1 MADALS
7 LFYDEV
13 WAKAHYEKMPEKF
26 KTEIESLQRNHLQ
39 YNSTYQQLIWTAYV
53 RSPVY

>member
-7 LFYDEV
+7 LFYDEA

-26 KTEIESLQRNHLQ
+26 KTEIESIHTKNQSPTYLQW
-39 YNSTYQQLIWTAYV
+39 IWTA
-53 RSPVY
+53 